1 MSNSKK
7 NIYHGQFIKT
17 DKGLLVAISSCFPKY
32 KEFVNGLQV
41 GQTVEIFMESNVDSK
56 TVPQLAKVHAC
67 IRELAK
73 EVGYSFEDMKLEI
86 KKKAGLCVVKEMG
99 GEKFMI
105 CKSFSDCSVDELGLA
120 ITAIIEVGET
130 VGINFN

>member
-1 MSNSKK
+1 MNNKK

-17 DKGLLVAISSCFPKY
+17 DKGLLIATSSSFPKY
-32 KEFVNGLQV
+32 QEFVNSVAV

-56 TVPQLAKVHAC
+56 TIPQLAKVHAC

-73 EVGYSFEDMKLEI
+73 ETGYSFEDMKLEI
-86 KKKAGLCVVKEMG
+86 KKKAGLCIVKEMG

-105 CKSFSDCSVDELGLA
+105 CKSFSDCSVDELGLS
-120 ITAIIEVGET
+120 IKAIIEIGET